1 MQTQWTENDLVLDG
15 VNLHYTR
22 TGKGKKPPL
31 VLAHGFS
38 DSGLCWLPV
47 ALQLEDRYDLVLL
60 DARGHGRSQ
69 RVQPGEDVDMPADL
83 ANLIRA
89 LQLEKPV
96 VGGHS
101 MGAHVSAQM
110 AARNPGLAR
119 ALVLEDP
126 AWFPDGQPPRR
137 RTEQEDTPPAHPFAW
152 LLELEGNPVEKVMEK
167 CRKDNPTWAEIE
179 LRPWAESKLQFDL
192 NFLQIQR
199 ILQRSWKEVVPEIDC
214 PTLVI
219 TADPKKGALVT
230 PEMAK
235 MIVEMNPRF
244 RVVKIKGAGHSIRR
258 ENFKDYMQAVE
269 DFLNEVSA

>member
-38 DSGLCWLPV
+38 DSGLCWLPI
-47 ALQLEDRYDLVLL
+47 ALELEDRYDLVLP

-89 LQLEKPV
+89 LHLEKPV

-110 AARNPGLAR
+110 AARNPGLVQCR
-119 ALVLEDP
+119 GTRPRVGSGLVGLTHP
-126 AWFPDGQPPRR
+126 AK
-137 RTEQEDTPPAHPFAW
+137 
-152 LLELEGNPVEKVMEK
+152 PV
-167 CRKDNPTWAEIE
+167 
-179 LRPWAESKLQFDL
+179 S
-192 NFLQIQR
+192 
-199 ILQRSWKEVVPEIDC
+199 RS
-214 PTLVI
+214 
-219 TADPKKGALVT
+219 A
-230 PEMAK
+230 
-235 MIVEMNPRF
+235 
-244 RVVKIKGAGHSIRR
+244 
-258 ENFKDYMQAVE
+258 
-269 DFLNEVSA
+269 